1 MFSKKKNKK
10 TTLGFASPKFGP
22 RESFRVRPLLEEPLF
37 ININKKSESILD
49 ISSGGI
55 SFGNVGLTLH
65 KTYTAAFDLPDEGL
79 PIIAEILIVRI
90 KNDEICYAQFVG
102 LSQKTED
109 RIHEYI
115 LQRQKE
121 NMQSGKPPSW

>member
-1 MFSKKKNKK
+1 MFWKKKNKK
-10 TTLGFASPKFGP
+10 PALGFLAPKFGP
-22 RESFRVRPLLEEPLF
+22 RESFRVRPSLGDPLF

-49 ISSGGI
+49 ISSGGM
-55 SFGNVGLTLH
+55 SFNNVGLTLH
-65 KTYTAAFDLPDEGL
+65 KNYTAAFDLPDEGL

-90 KNDEICYAQFVG
+90 KDEEVCYAQFVG

-109 RIHEYI
+109 RIHEYV